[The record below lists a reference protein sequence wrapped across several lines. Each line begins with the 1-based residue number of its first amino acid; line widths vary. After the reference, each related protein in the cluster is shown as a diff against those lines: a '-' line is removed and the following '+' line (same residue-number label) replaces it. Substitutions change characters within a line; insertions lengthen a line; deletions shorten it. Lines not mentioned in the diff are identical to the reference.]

1 MQPIEASQFES
12 LFEEQLHLYDSD
24 LGMLTQERNEQDQ
37 LETQVREANNNF
49 IRARRGDT
57 SSKEREKALQELEN
71 GYAKYKE
78 LVNNIEV
85 GRKFYNDLAKIVG
98 RFRDDCKSFVHE
110 RRMDASQLE
119 KYVLSPSF
127 KETQRCRLI
136 VM

>member
-1 MQPIEASQFES
+1 MQPIEASQFET
-12 LFEEQLHLYDSD
+12 LFEDHLHLYDSD
-24 LGMLTQERNEQDQ
+24 IDMVAQERAEQEQ

-49 IRARRGDT
+49 NRARRGDT

-78 LVNNIEV
+78 LISNIEV

-110 RRMDASQLE
+110 RRMEASQLE
-119 KYVLSPSF
+119 KYIPPTPIFRFVNEADD
-127 KETQRCRLI
+127 K
-136 VM
+136 

>member
-1 MQPIEASQFES
+1 MQPIEASQFEN

-24 LGMLTQERNEQDQ
+24 VDMLAQERSEQEE

-49 IRARRGDT
+49 NRARRGDT

-78 LVNNIEV
+78 LISNIDV

-110 RRMDASQLE
+110 RRMEASQLE
-119 KYVLSPSF
+119 RYVWPYL
-127 KETQRCRLI
+127 
-136 VM
+136 